1 MLTVMSLLAVS
12 GTASEAP
19 IKKYARGFKR
29 MAASNA
35 FAKSA
40 VITDEMRAAAP
51 SSLDWSTQGATTPVK
66 DQGYCGSCW
75 AYSATEGI
83 ESGLFM
89 TTGKLEQL
97 SEQQIVSCDKTDG
110 GCNGGDLPTAFDY
123 VQSAGGIATQASYPD
138 TSSDAGQTG
147 KCKSSTPVVKV
158 TGYEYA
164 VPPCTGGKCNN
175 QKESDM
181 MAALN
186 TYGPLSV
193 CVNAQNWDGYSSGIY
208 TTKCSGKYNA
218 LDHCVQLVGYDTT
231 GSTSYWKVRNSWASS
246 WGENG
251 FIRLPMGTNA
261 CGIAD
266 EAMYVTATTISEEV
280 AV

>member
-1 MLTVMSLLAVS
+1 MLTVMSLFAVS

-35 FAKSA
+35 FVKTA

-138 TSSDAGQTG
+138 TSSDAGQDG

-266 EAMYVTATTISEEV
+266 EAMYVTATTISEDV